1 MVVGIDEHL
10 GVAGREQR
18 LRGGRDIIDADEPG
32 HRRLLEPFPERGAR
46 RSRWR
51 RRALR
56 RRRSLPIERTVQ
68 AEAIA
73 EADGTRVH
81 EAERGVEQPTGER
94 VAGRGGVIGTVG
106 ALQGVSFWLPSHA
119 SP

>member
-1 MVVGIDEHL
+1 MVLVGP
-10 GVAGREQR
+10 GGAGE
-18 LRGGRDIIDADEPG
+18 LSGGG
-32 HRRLLEPFPERGAR
+32 GAC
-46 RSRWR
+46 
-51 RRALR
+51 
-56 RRRSLPIERTVQ
+56 PIERTVQ